1 MARVFPVL
9 PPTYYLDHFNEMTRF
24 ILSVYG
30 EVIGPIE
37 RAFISD
43 FHELG
48 EAARCLYVRMNNRK
62 RAVFTAEDL
71 DYAEIDGVRDGL
83 AELRLRGF
91 AREVGEGDYRVCLD
105 GHAKADLIELAKRH
119 DLNARSGWAKAD
131 VVAFLLAELPFDR
144 FASEFEPGERVIPAR
159 RETLDF
165 LLYLH
170 FGRLPDS
177 LQDFTL
183 RDLGVLNVKAREGHA
198 ARFSDLGEARAG
210 FFYTQALRQ
219 LRAGDVAELIAGVDA
234 FPAAK
239 TEAVAG
245 LRDRLLFGLGQ
256 ILEKQK
262 ETARAV
268 AIYERSAG
276 FDSHER
282 VVRLLYAAGNH
293 AAARA
298 MCEAMLA
305 SPAHDEE
312 YIFAADFLARKFG
325 ETRTGVFT
333 DLLRGARSIAVDEL
347 YRGQPELA
355 AIRHFEADGW
365 TAWHT
370 ENGLWPMLFG
380 LLFWDELF
388 ETAGSFASD
397 FDRLPRSLKDRTFH
411 TRFAGSI
418 AEKLSA
424 VRLGEGVRII
434 GQTILRHGDEDNG
447 LFLWLPEISD
457 ITESFLTA
465 APPEAVAAILERV
478 AYDFY
483 ALRDG
488 FPDLLLIRDGEVRFV
503 EIKAEGDQ
511 IRRNQLARL
520 NLLKSVGFEAEICRV
535 AYRIDPD
542 QTYVVVDVETTG
554 GRAGNDRVTEIGAIK
569 ISGGKVIGEWH
580 SLINPQ
586 RHIPAFITELTGID
600 DAMVA
605 DAPIFAEIAD
615 DFAAFLGDAIFV
627 AHNVNFDYGM
637 ISGEYRRL
645 ERRFRYP
652 KLCTVASMRR
662 HYPGLPS
669 YSLKNLCRE
678 MGVRLDNHHR
688 ALDDARA
695 AAELLKLVNLRRLG
709 LELTE
714 P

>member
-9 PPTYYLDHFNEMTRF
+9 PPTYYLDHFHEMTCF

-30 EVIGPIE
+30 GMIGPEE
-37 RAFISD
+37 RAFVSD
-43 FHELG
+43 FHELS
-48 EAARCLYVRMNNRK
+48 EAAQCLYVRMSNRK
-62 RAVFTAEDL
+62 KAVFTAEDL

-83 AELRLRGF
+83 EELLTRGF
-91 AREVGEGDYRVCLD
+91 AREICEGDYRACLN
-105 GHAKADLIELAKRH
+105 GHAKGDLIELAKRH
-119 DLNARSGWAKAD
+119 ELKVRGNWAKGD

-144 FASEFEPGERVIPAR
+144 FAAEFEPGERVLLAR

-170 FGRLPDS
+170 FGRLPDT
-177 LQDFTL
+177 LLDFTL
-183 RDLGVLNVKAREGHA
+183 RDLGVLNVKARDGHA
-198 ARFSDLGEARAG
+198 ARFDDRNEARAG
-210 FFYTQALRQ
+210 FFYTQALRR
-219 LRAGDVAELIAGVDA
+219 LRVGDWAGLLAEVDA
-234 FPAAK
+234 FPAAE
-239 TEAVAG
+239 TEFVTG

-262 ETARAV
+262 DTARAV
-268 AIYERSAG
+268 AIYERSSS

-282 VVRLLYAAGNH
+282 VVRLLYAAGDH
-293 AAARA
+293 DRVKA

-312 YIFAADFLARKFG
+312 CIFAADFLARKFG
-325 ETRTGVFT
+325 EARTGVFT
-333 DLLRGARSIAVDEL
+333 ELLRGAQEIKVDEL

-355 AIRHFEADGW
+355 AIRHFEASGW
-365 TAWHT
+365 TAYHS

-411 TRFAGSI
+411 VRFAGSI
-418 AEKLSA
+418 AQKLSA
-424 VRLGEGVRII
+424 VRLGEGTRIV
-434 GQTILRHGDEDNG
+434 GQTILRHADEDNG

-457 ITESFLTA
+457 IAESFLAA
-465 APPEAVAAILERV
+465 APPEAVTAILERM

-483 ALRDG
+483 TLRNG

-511 IRRNQLARL
+511 IHRNQLARL

-535 AYRIDPD
+535 AYQIDPD

-554 GRAGNDRVTEIGAIK
+554 GRAGFDRITEIGAVK
-569 ISGGKVIGEWH
+569 ISSGRVVDEWH
-580 SLINPQ
+580 SLINPE
-586 RHIPAFITELTGID
+586 RRIPSFITELTGID
-600 DAMVA
+600 NAMVA
-605 DAPIFAEIAD
+605 DAPRFGDIAD

-652 KLCTVASMRR
+652 KLCTVVSMRR

-688 ALDDARA
+688 ALDDAKA

-709 LELTE
+709 LEVT
-714 P
+714 

>member
-1 MARVFPVL
+1 MTRVFPIL
-9 PPTYYLDHFNEMTRF
+9 PATYYLDHFHEMTRF

-30 EVIGPIE
+30 GVIGPDE

-43 FHELG
+43 FHELS
-48 EAARCLYVRMNNRK
+48 EAAQCLYVRMSNRK
-62 RAVFTAEDL
+62 KAVFTAEDL

-83 AELRLRGF
+83 AELLRCGF
-91 AREVGEGDYRVCLD
+91 AREIGAGDYRACIE

-119 DLNARSGWAKAD
+119 DLKARSGWAKGD
-131 VVAFLLAELPFDR
+131 VVAYLLAELPYER
-144 FASEFEPGERVIPAR
+144 FALEFEPGERVLTAR
-159 RETLDF
+159 REMLDF

-177 LQDFTL
+177 MLDFTL
-183 RDLGVLNVKAREGHA
+183 RDLGVLNVKARDGHA
-198 ARFSDLGEARAG
+198 ARFDDLDEARAG
-210 FFYTQALRQ
+210 FFYTQALRR
-219 LRAGDVAELIAGVDA
+219 LRAGDWAGLIAAVET
-234 FPAAK
+234 FPPAE
-239 TEAVAG
+239 TEFVAG
-245 LRDRLLFGLGQ
+245 LRDKLLFGLGQ

-268 AIYERSAG
+268 AVYERSTS

-282 VVRLLYAAGNH
+282 VVRLLYAAGDH
-293 AAARA
+293 DRAKA

-312 YIFAADFLARKFG
+312 CIFAADFLARKFG
-325 ETRTGVFT
+325 EARTGIYT
-333 DLLRGARSIAVDEL
+333 DLLRGAQQIRVDEL

-355 AIRHFEADGW
+355 AIRHFEGEGW
-365 TAWHT
+365 TAWHS

-388 ETAGSFASD
+388 ETSGSFASD

-411 TRFAGSI
+411 VRFAGGI
-418 AEKLSA
+418 AAKLNQ
-424 VRLGEGVRII
+424 VRLGEGMKVI
-434 GQTILRHGDEDNG
+434 GSVILRHAGEDNG
-447 LFLWLPEISD
+447 LFVWLPEISD
-457 ITESFLTA
+457 IVESFLAA
-465 APPEAVAAILERV
+465 APRDAVAAVLERM

-488 FPDLLLIRDGEVRFV
+488 FPDLLLIGEGTARFV

-520 NLLKSVGFEAEICRV
+520 NLLKSTGFEAEICRV
-535 AYRIDPD
+535 AYDIDPD

-554 GRAGNDRVTEIGAIK
+554 GRAGHDRVTEIGAVK

-580 SLINPQ
+580 SLINPE
-586 RHIPAFITELTGID
+586 RRIPSFITELTGID
-600 DAMVA
+600 NAMVA
-605 DAPIFAEIAD
+605 DAPRFADIAD

-662 HYPGLPS
+662 HYPGFAS

-678 MGVRLDNHHR
+678 FGIGLENHHR
-688 ALDDARA
+688 ALDDAKA
-695 AAELLKLVNLRRLG
+695 AAELLKLVNIRRLG
-709 LELTE
+709 LEVA
-714 P
+714 